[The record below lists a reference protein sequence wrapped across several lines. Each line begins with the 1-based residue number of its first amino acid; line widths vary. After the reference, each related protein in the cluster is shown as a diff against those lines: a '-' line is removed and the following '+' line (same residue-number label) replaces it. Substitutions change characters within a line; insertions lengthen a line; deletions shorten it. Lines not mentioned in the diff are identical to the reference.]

1 MLRGYLQRF
10 AGNLEARARAELIRE
25 TCIAVGPACEAQL
38 GQWYG
43 EGGEGSERDQVAAEI
58 MSYPDSRSEQQIIG
72 LGSLFA
78 APGPGEILSAER
90 ALQLTADYRT
100 LYSHGIPFSPE
111 ALAGA
116 WRACRADLRSRDEC
130 EILAQQQIEASL
142 TSTPPEFETLVGQ
155 CMETRLT
162 SLHCQAGAQQAE
174 EMLKSGAL
182 PKLLE
187 AQQIFETVR

>member
-1 MLRGYLQRF
+1 MMDASEHNSTLACPRITRAMVVDAEA
-10 AGNLEARARAELIRE
+10 AG
-25 TCIAVGPACEAQL
+25 
-38 GQWYG
+38 
-43 EGGEGSERDQVAAEI
+43 
-58 MSYPDSRSEQQIIG
+58 RS
-72 LGSLFA
+72 
-78 APGPGEILSAER
+78 PP
-90 ALQLTADYRT
+90 
-100 LYSHGIPFSPE
+100 
-111 ALAGA
+111 LAGA